1 MRMGGFFMNERD
13 KVTNELDDLLEN
25 PFGNITVD
33 TQELQIQDNQHD
45 SKDLLDQIGGEKP
58 KRLID
63 TLPETDQR
71 RAIQL
76 AEQIDPFNQSSIT
89 LYGTQA
95 QAKLSNFSS
104 SMLDHVKSG
113 NIGEIGEIISDLMKK
128 LDQVNPDELQV
139 EKRGFISRMFGKVS
153 RSVNEILT
161 KYQKTGAQI
170 DRITVRLEH
179 CKNSLISDN
188 TLLEQLYNKNKE
200 YFQALN
206 IYIAAGE
213 VKLEEIRTTHIPELQ
228 RKAQAT
234 DDQMAY
240 QEVNDMIQFADR
252 LEKRLHDLKLSRQ
265 ITIQSAPQIRMIQN
279 TNQTLVEKIQT
290 SVTTAIPLWKNQI
303 AIALTLLRQRKAVE
317 AQKQVSQTTNDLLL
331 KNADLLK
338 TNSIEVAKENER
350 GIVDIETLKKTQ
362 ENLVSTLEETLRIQ
376 AEGRAKRHQAE
387 QELLSME
394 DQLKQKLL
402 EIRG

>member
-1 MRMGGFFMNERD
+1 MVEKEKLTGD
-13 KVTNELDDLLEN
+13 IDDLLAN
-25 PFGNITVD
+25 PFGDLSKESAENK
-33 TQELQIQDNQHD
+33 QELQEAGKQMGM
-45 SKDLLDQIGGEKP
+45 DLFNKVGETKP
-58 KRLID
+58 KKLIE
-63 TLPETDQR
+63 TLPDEDKQR
-71 RAIQL
+71 AYQL
-76 AEQIDPFNQSSIT
+76 ANQIDPNNQTSIS

-95 QAKLSNFSS
+95 QSKLMNFSS
-104 SMLDHVKSG
+104 TMLDHVKSG
-113 NIGEIGEIISDLMKK
+113 NIGEIGEIITDLMKK

-139 EKRGFISRMFGKVS
+139 EKRNIFSRMFGKMS
-153 RSVNEILT
+153 RSVNEILAR
-161 KYQKTGAQI
+161 YQKTGAQI

-179 CKNSLISDN
+179 CKNTLIKDN
-188 TLLEQLYNKNKE
+188 TLLDQMYEKNKE

-213 VKLEEIRTTHIPELQ
+213 VKLEELHTKLIPELK
-228 RKAQAT
+228 RKAEQSG
-234 DDQMAY
+234 DQMAY

-279 TNQTLVEKIQT
+279 TNQTLMEKIQT
-290 SVTTAIPLWKNQI
+290 SITTAIPLWKNQI

-331 KNADLLK
+331 KNSEMLK

-387 QELLSME
+387 QELVTLE
-394 DQLKQKLL
+394 EQLKQKLL
-402 EIRG
+402 EIREN